1 MRAQATEQLTI
12 LPDSEWRY
20 DLSNLSQIMVYETA
34 FYDITLLP
42 ILRRC
47 VKKQNLFEKFPA
59 AEKAV
64 RTQNSTQCK
73 TKLKIPRIET
83 SIFHCYDTCSY
94 V

>member
-1 MRAQATEQLTI
+1 
-12 LPDSEWRY
+12 
-20 DLSNLSQIMVYETA
+20 MVYETA

-47 VKKQNLFEKFPA
+47 VKKQTLFEKFPA

-73 TKLKIPRIET
+73 NKLKIPRIET
-83 SIFHCYDTCSY
+83 SIFTVTIHVATFNDINPTKTENTLVSLENT
-94 V
+94 